1 MDRVT
6 LSLIHEENTL
16 PTLTV
21 ENMEIRRLVLWIAE
35 QFIKARSNKSLE
47 VVAEEYLQEL
57 IDRSLILAGKQR
69 ANGRM
74 RSCKIHDLLRQQCLS
89 ESHTENVVHV
99 MNGNVVNVE

>member
-1 MDRVT
+1 M
-6 LSLIHEENTL
+6 
-16 PTLTV
+16 
-21 ENMEIRRLVLWIAE
+21 
-35 QFIKARSNKSLE
+35 
-47 VVAEEYLQEL
+47 VAEEYLQEL

-74 RSCKIHDLLRQQCLS
+74 RSCKIHDLLRQLCIS